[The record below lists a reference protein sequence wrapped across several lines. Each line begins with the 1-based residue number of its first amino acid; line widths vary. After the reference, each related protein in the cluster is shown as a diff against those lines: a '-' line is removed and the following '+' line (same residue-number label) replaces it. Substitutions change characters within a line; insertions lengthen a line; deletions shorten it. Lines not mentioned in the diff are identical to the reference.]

1 MQVMH
6 NTHIHMQRFRLA
18 PSSPVLWKTIKC
30 HRLLVVRAVP
40 QRPEMAAVHD
50 RQAATDTVGTQQQ
63 SSADGNNSA
72 KLTPSQRR
80 NLRRKRK
87 AAFKQDTSQDEAA
100 SKDTEPGKQ
109 AVLQRLC
116 IRPTVGLLHGLKHA
130 RAAHSHLGL
139 S

>member
-6 NTHIHMQRFRLA
+6 YTHMHMQRFRLA
-18 PSSPVLWKTIKC
+18 PSTPLLWKNMQC
-30 HRLLVVRAVP
+30 QRLLVARAVP

-50 RQAATDTVGTQQQ
+50 RRVATDTVNIQQQ
-63 SSADGNNSA
+63 SSADGNNTA

-100 SKDTEPGKQ
+100 SDDTAPGGQ
-109 AVLQRLC
+109 AALQLRS
-116 IRPTVGLLHGLKHA
+116 LHQD
-130 RAAHSHLGL
+130 
-139 S
+139 